1 MINRIIK
8 ACVLVLG
15 VVWLAGCAS
24 KKPQMS
30 TLEVRT
36 MQTKDYEN
44 ADQLLVYK
52 ALVNALLD
60 REFVIKAS
68 DSEAGVLIATHTTTS
83 LNTGEA
89 ISKAVGTYM
98 LLGLN
103 WVFGDN
109 NLDDTLTI
117 DVSSN
122 VTRLGKI
129 TKVRI
134 NAVAK
139 RMNSDGEVVESQ
151 MIVDPAYYDNIFQQI
166 EKSVFLEENLDV

>member
-1 MINRIIK
+1 MG
-8 ACVLVLG
+8 VLLF
-15 VVWLAGCAS
+15 AGCAN

-30 TLEVRT
+30 TLEVRS

-52 ALVNALLD
+52 ALINALLD
-60 REFVIKAS
+60 REFVIKSS
-68 DSEAGVLIATHTTTS
+68 DSDAGVLIASHTTTS
-83 LNTGEA
+83 LNAREA
-89 ISKAVGTYM
+89 VSKAVGTYVF
-98 LLGLN
+98 LGLN

-139 RMNSDGEVVESQ
+139 KMNSDGEVVESR
-151 MIVDPAYYDNIFQQI
+151 MIVDPAYYDSIFQQI